1 MMSPLIYSTL
11 YLFIVSVLT
20 IFVGWGYAK
29 RQNYIVNSTPSIN
42 LTGGWIVAIFMTL
55 FIGLRPVH
63 KVFVDMV
70 NYREVYDAYLY
81 NDFSFELWRENI
93 LFDNLFLYLSA
104 NAFDIT
110 VFFFLIAVIYFV
122 GTYIAMIKMFK
133 NDALYAYLAFLA
145 AFSTFSYGTNGIKA
159 GAAATLFILAL
170 AYNRKIII
178 SILLLAASLG
188 FHHSMI
194 LPIGAYICCY
204 FYRNSRAYLIFWILS
219 LIIAALHISY
229 FQNLLGGM
237 ADERGATEYLSELSD
252 WGGKTGFRLDFIL
265 YSAVPIAVGYYA
277 LIIKKLQSKEYKL
290 IYNIYVFT
298 NAVWMLCMYANFTNR
313 IAYLS
318 WFLYPIVLVYPFF
331 KEEFIP
337 RQYITLNKVVAFQ
350 LIFTL
355 AMNFIYYA

>member
-1 MMSPLIYSTL
+1 MISPLIYHSL

-20 IFVGWGYAK
+20 IFVGWGYTK
-29 RQNYIVNSTPSIN
+29 RKNYIVNSTPSIN
-42 LTGGWIVAIFMTL
+42 LSVGWIVAFLMAL
-55 FIGLRPVH
+55 FIGYRPLH
-63 KVFVDMV
+63 NVFVDMM
-70 NYREVYDAYLY
+70 NYKEVYEAYLY
-81 NDFSFELWRENI
+81 NDFKFELWRENI
-93 LFDNLFLYLSA
+93 LFDNLFLYLCA

-122 GTYIAMIKMFK
+122 GTYIAMIKLFK

-145 AFSTFSYGTNGIKA
+145 AFSTFSYATNGIKA
-159 GAAATLFILAL
+159 GVAATLFILAI
-170 AYNRKIII
+170 AYNRN
-178 SILLLAASLG
+178 ILLSIIFLLASLG
-188 FHHSMI
+188 FHHSMV
-194 LPIGAYICCY
+194 LPIGAYVCCY
-204 FYRNSRAYLIFWILS
+204 FYRNSKAYLIFWIFS

-237 ADERGATEYLSELSD
+237 ADERGSEYLTELSD
-252 WGGKTGFRLDFIL
+252 WGGTTGFRLDFIL

-337 RQYITLNKVVAFQ
+337 KQYVVLNKVVAFQ
-350 LIFTL
+350 LIFSL